1 MATTDSAGTEEQLS
15 SKGKGPVA
23 GRSPSVLGGRLE
35 AVALPLTWVV
45 VAAVFSFLRPDT
57 FFTWAN
63 VSSILASQAVLLL
76 VALAL
81 IIPLTANDF
90 DLSVAAVVGLSAMII
105 AILNASWGW
114 PVGLA
119 IVCAVAVGALIG
131 FVNGAL
137 TVFLGIESLIV
148 TLGMSTFVSGI
159 MLWISGTR
167 TITGVSSGLI
177 DFVIRRRLLGIP
189 YGFYYGLVLVTLL
202 WYVFRYTPLG
212 QRLLVVGRGRE
223 VARLSGIRVGR
234 MRLGAMVASAT
245 IGSIGGVLIVGTSG
259 SAGPTTGIDLLLPA
273 FAAAFLGATTI
284 EPGRFNPWGTAI
296 AVYFL
301 VTGITG
307 LQLLGGET
315 FVQNLFYGAALIGAV
330 AFSQVVKK
338 RRATVQGP

>member
-1 MATTDSAGTEEQLS
+1 MGRPASGLSA
-15 SKGKGPVA
+15 
-23 GRSPSVLGGRLE
+23 RLE
-35 AVALPLTWVV
+35 AIALPVMWVV
-45 VAAVFSFLRPDT
+45 VAAVFSFLRPNT
-57 FFTWAN
+57 FPTLGNA
-63 VSSILASQAVLLL
+63 SSILASQAVLLL

-90 DLSVAAVVGLSAMII
+90 DLSVAAVAGLSAMVI

-114 PVGLA
+114 PVGVA
-119 IVCAVAVGALIG
+119 ILCAIAVGAVIG
-131 FVNGAL
+131 FANGAL
-137 TVFLGIESLIV
+137 TVFLGIESLVV
-148 TLGMSTFVSGI
+148 TLGMSTLVTGV

-167 TITGVSSGLI
+167 TITGVSADLI
-177 DFVIRRRLLGIP
+177 EFVIRRRLFGIP
-189 YGFYYGLVLVTLL
+189 YEFYYGLAVVAIL
-202 WYVFRYTPLG
+202 WYVFNYTPLG

-234 MRLGAMVASAT
+234 IRLGAMVASA
-245 IGSIGGVLIVGTSG
+245 IIASIGGVLLVGTSG

-273 FAAAFLGATTI
+273 FAAAFLGSTTI
-284 EPGRFNPWGTAI
+284 KPGRFNPWGTAI

-315 FVQNLFYGAALIGAV
+315 FVQNLFYGVALIGAV

-338 RRATVQGP
+338 RRSAQTP